1 MPHNRRVLIVDDQRA
16 IHDDFRKLLEAAPAS
31 ASAALEQ
38 TILGESPLASVDYE
52 IESAYQ
58 GEAGLEA
65 VRHART
71 SGRPFALAIVDA
83 RMPPGWDGL
92 LTVEKIFE
100 ADAEIQGVICTAYS
114 DTRWHDLQRRF
125 GVSDRLIILKK
136 PFDPA
141 EACQLVAAMTEKWN
155 LALKRRQA
163 MQALLAARETA
174 RESEKRFRLIAN
186 TAPVMIWMSDVDHKW
201 TFVNQRWLN
210 FTGRALEATLG
221 HHWIDNVHPDDIERV
236 RETYTKAFERRES
249 FQTEY
254 QLRRHDGEFRCIA
267 STGVP
272 RFDLDGSFAGFI
284 GSALDITERKRA
296 EEVLSTLSQRLID
309 AQEGERTRLARE
321 LHDDINQRLGL
332 LVWHLDHLAKES
344 AALPAHLTEQIAC
357 VREEVVA
364 LGQDVQA
371 LSHRLHP
378 ARLVLGLEVSAA
390 ALCREVIHQQDMEI
404 NFQAE
409 AIPASLSPRLSL
421 CLYRILQEGLQNVI
435 KHSGVRRADVS
446 LCRRVDQIE
455 LIVRDAGKGFDVD
468 DAPLKAGLGLTSMQE
483 RLKAVDGQMS
493 VDSTPGLGT
502 TIRAL
507 VPLR

>member
-1 MPHNRRVLIVDDQRA
+1 
-16 IHDDFRKLLEAAPAS
+16 
-31 ASAALEQ
+31 
-38 TILGESPLASVDYE
+38 
-52 IESAYQ
+52 
-58 GEAGLEA
+58 
-65 VRHART
+65 
-71 SGRPFALAIVDA
+71 
-83 RMPPGWDGL
+83 
-92 LTVEKIFE
+92 
-100 ADAEIQGVICTAYS
+100 
-114 DTRWHDLQRRF
+114 
-125 GVSDRLIILKK
+125 
-136 PFDPA
+136 
-141 EACQLVAAMTEKWN
+141 
-155 LALKRRQA
+155 

-267 STGVP
+267 STGVS